1 VTAWRTVM
9 PVRVDCGREARRV
22 RRGLL
27 VVSVVALALVP
38 AGDAASRI
46 SSADALRACAHG
58 RSVGVAFAG
67 SDLGYLRRFVPC
79 VVKQLR
85 SQLGLRMK
93 SSAKLSR
100 VVADELALLA
110 RSRAKDVNAAVH
122 AAGETIVARV
132 CPARGVFA
140 DNVGDTTPP
149 PVLTPRVVAS
159 GVARYLF
166 GRNRSRVE
174 RRSTVFGFAFRRGD
188 LFHDGPSRGKIS
200 LFVYALYCPEPL
212 R

>member
-1 VTAWRTVM
+1 M
-9 PVRVDCGREARRV
+9 LMRVSCRRETRRV

-38 AGDAASRI
+38 AGYAASRV

-58 RSVGVAFAG
+58 RSVGAAFAG

-79 VVKQLR
+79 VVTQLR
-85 SQLGLRMK
+85 SQLGLGMN
-93 SSAKLSR
+93 SNAKLSR
-100 VVADELALLA
+100 VVTGELALLA
-110 RSRAKDVNAAVH
+110 RSHAKDVNAALH
-122 AAGETIVARV
+122 AAAETIVARV
-132 CPARGVFA
+132 CRAGGVFA

-149 PVLTPRVVAS
+149 PVLTPRVIAS
-159 GVARYLF
+159 GLATFLF

-174 RRSTVFGFAFRRGD
+174 RRGTVFGFAFRRGD

-200 LFVYALYCPEPL
+200 LFVYALYCPTPL